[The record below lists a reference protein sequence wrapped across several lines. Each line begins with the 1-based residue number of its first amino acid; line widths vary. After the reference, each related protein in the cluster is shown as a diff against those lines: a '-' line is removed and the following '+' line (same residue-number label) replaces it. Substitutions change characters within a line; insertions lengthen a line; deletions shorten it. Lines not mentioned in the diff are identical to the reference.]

1 MLYHEPKDS
10 AISQRR
16 SQSKLLGV
24 PRSHLT
30 VAALG
35 VGLLNM
41 IANDPAQ
48 LSTALFG
55 MAVAVVHTQFK
66 KIKRQ
71 KLSSAKESAS

>member
-10 AISQRR
+10 AVSLQRF
-16 SQSKLLGV
+16 QSKLLGV
-24 PRSHLT
+24 PRSHLA

-41 IANDPAQ
+41 LVSDPAQ

-66 KIKRQ
+66 KYKRQ
-71 KLSSAKESAS
+71 KRSSAK